1 MCVCVSCSASVNRR
15 TYKDKCVLVS
25 DLCWRLSK
33 LATRKA
39 VNLPPTCLQWPGE
52 PAILFST
59 KIQMFENYLLAVH
72 AEGDDWSDTKKHA
85 TLLHCLTTEAQWI
98 FYTLPNM
105 GTTYTSALTA
115 LRAHFVPQ
123 VNTIAEHH
131 KESKGM
137 MRTFCKT
144 WPRSGI
150 WCLLVHLVTKKRK
163 CSEIKSFEKV
173 HSCQF
178 LFFCLFIAWSR
189 FNFGQSYT
197 NHKSAWMCNGQW

>member
-1 MCVCVSCSASVNRR
+1 
-15 TYKDKCVLVS
+15 
-25 DLCWRLSK
+25 
-33 LATRKA
+33 
-39 VNLPPTCLQWPGE
+39 
-52 PAILFST
+52 
-59 KIQMFENYLLAVH
+59 
-72 AEGDDWSDTKKHA
+72 
-85 TLLHCLTTEAQWI
+85 
-98 FYTLPNM
+98 M

-137 MRTFCKT
+137 MKTFCKM

-178 LFFCLFIAWSR
+178 FFFLLEADLTLDKAIQITNQLECAMAKNNEFAKPAELSEKRLYVRNKKA
-189 FNFGQSYT
+189 NAHKGTQLKQQS
-197 NHKSAWMCNGQW
+197 WMREYSLNANATVAIQTVI